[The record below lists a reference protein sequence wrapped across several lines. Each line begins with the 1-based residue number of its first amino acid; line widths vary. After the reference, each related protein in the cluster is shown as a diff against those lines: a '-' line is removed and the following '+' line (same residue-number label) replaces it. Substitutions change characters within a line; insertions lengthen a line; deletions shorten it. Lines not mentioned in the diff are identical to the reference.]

1 MRPRDFVEIKII
13 DALSEK
19 DQSCPVCRLI
29 NESVEKL
36 VDTILYE
43 LVNDPQIRSNLRTMG
58 LCKQHAEMIERY
70 LQQHPELGLLGIA
83 IIYEDMLGHELRTL
97 RQPSVEGVGNCYL
110 CDRQTQIE
118 KTYTSSFG
126 RIFSEPQGVELFLQ
140 SEAVFCLDH
149 FRKTYQLVDNSMKD
163 RFEEIQVRKLSYLK
177 NQLSIFIEKHDYRNK
192 KPFGKEANVYKLVGR
207 LIAKPVSLD
216 NRRNHKWQIWK
227 NSKER

>member
-1 MRPRDFVEIKII
+1 MRPRNFVEIKII

-97 RQPSVEGVGNCYL
+97 RQPFAEGVVNCYL

-126 RIFSEPQGVELFLQ
+126 RIFSEPQGVELFSQ

-163 RFEEIQVRKLSYLK
+163 RFEEIQVRKLNYLK

-192 KPFGKEANVYKLVGR
+192 KPFGKEATVYKLVGR